1 MLTLDSMIIRSPQI
15 QEIVNSVLSDVNK
28 MLGGSDEDW
37 FVSFYN

>member
-28 MLGGSDEDW
+28 MLGGSDED
-37 FVSFYN
+37 